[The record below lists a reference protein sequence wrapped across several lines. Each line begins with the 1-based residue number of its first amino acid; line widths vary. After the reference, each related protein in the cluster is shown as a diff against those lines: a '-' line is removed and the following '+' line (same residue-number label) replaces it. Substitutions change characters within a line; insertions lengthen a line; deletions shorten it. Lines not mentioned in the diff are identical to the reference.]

1 MHCYRWGNFKEPVP
15 HGADN
20 SHWYE
25 MIGIQ
30 STANQV
36 HENGLNGR
44 VPYDV
49 GRSINTWQ
57 STPIVAT
64 AHSIAKLAGGSVE

>member
-1 MHCYRWGNFKEPVP
+1 MRLDAAVNLLSYVVP
-15 HGADN
+15 N
-20 SHWYE
+20 
-25 MIGIQ
+25 IGRTFARER